1 MNIDDIENN
10 YEYDNEGMNEL
21 GYVKMR
27 IMYIRLFITLV
38 IFNIYFIYF
47 MYYQIHLHY

>member
-10 YEYDNEGMNEL
+10 YEYDNEGINEL
-21 GYVKMR
+21 GYVHIKIR
-27 IMYIRLFITLV
+27 YIRLFIILV

-47 MYYQIHLHY
+47 IYQQIT